1 MAGELWRSQVRV
13 GKETVYNTAVTA
25 TRRLYLI
32 EPTLNDDAETMFHR
46 FATGTPDNVRASTP
60 GASVPIGRFQVPV
73 SEDELLEAL
82 QMTVQGSITPTTPGG
97 GTLAREWVATPS
109 TTIDSVT
116 MEVDDAARPWR
127 ATGCYGNSIEIAGD
141 VDGDNLA
148 TVELFAAGLTQ
159 NALTG
164 APGERTPT
172 FMRGW
177 ETRIYLANFGV
188 DPLAGD
194 APIGAFLKR
203 WRVRIG
209 RNLGRKYLATN
220 TQAMSGVTLGEFDC
234 ETELTVE
241 AVSAQALTEFNNWRA
256 GTKRNVTLEFGQN
269 TQIESA
275 PTNEAQTLT
284 EGTAITAGTFT
295 LTFRGATTGTI
306 GTPWSAALV
315 QAALEALHTIG
326 AGNVSCTGGPLDTA
340 PITVTFVG
348 QLSGLNVPQL
358 TSNQGGLTGTFTHAT
373 STPGVGYKRTVLLT
387 IPGAWR
393 SFGGNET
400 DAGTRM
406 YRLTQNYIYDATL
419 TYGFKALL
427 RNARTTAF

>member
-1 MAGELWRSQVRV
+1 MWRQQVRV
-13 GKETVYNTAVTA
+13 GKEVTYNTAATA
-25 TRRLYLI
+25 TRKLYLV

-82 QMTVQGSITPTTPGG
+82 QMTIQGSITPTTPGG
-97 GTLAREWVATPS
+97 GTLTREWVATPNVAV
-109 TTIDSVT
+109 DSAT
-116 MEVDDAARPWR
+116 MEWDDGFRAWR

-141 VDGDNLA
+141 VDGDNMA

-159 NALTG
+159 NALSG
-164 APGERTPT
+164 APADRTPT

-177 ETRIYLANFGV
+177 ETRIYLANFNV
-188 DPLAGD
+188 DPLVGD
-194 APIGAFLKR
+194 APIGALLKR
-203 WRVRIG
+203 WRVRVG

-220 TQAMSGVTLGEFDC
+220 TQAMAAAIPGEFDC
-234 ETELTVE
+234 ECELTVE
-241 AVSAQALTEFNNWRA
+241 ASSPQALTEFTNWRA
-256 GTKRNVTLEFGQN
+256 NTKRNVSLEFGNN

-275 PTNEAQTLT
+275 PTNEVQTLT

-306 GTPWSAALV
+306 GTPWSAAQT

-326 AGNVSCTGGPLDTA
+326 AGNVTVTGGPLDTT
-340 PITVTFVG
+340 PLTITFIGT
-348 QLSGLNVPQL
+348 LSGLNVPQL
-358 TSNQGGLTGTFTHAT
+358 TSNQASLTGTFTHAT
-373 STPGVGYKRTVLLT
+373 STPGVGYKRTVILT

-393 SFGGNET
+393 AVSLSET

-419 TYGFKALL
+419 AFGFKALL
-427 RNARTTAF
+427 RSARTSAW